1 MSLGSLIAKAR
12 KDAGLS
18 LEDLASKTN
27 IRVTVL
33 REIEGD
39 NFKNCGGE
47 TYARGHVRN
56 IAVVLKADQQEFIR
70 VYEEEQGV
78 EVRTMQQLLV
88 ENSVMREP
96 QEVRRVSWKVLVMI
110 SVISLMVVGVGQI
123 IISNTNT
130 GVDVIAA
137 PSLSATPSATPTA
150 SATPSTSI
158 SPTTQPSAQTTF
170 SSGKGVEVRVNAV
183 RAKSWL
189 FVSDAVGRTL
199 FSGQLSLG
207 AEKVFTADSQIN
219 LKVGNAGGIDLAV
232 NGKKVAA
239 IGANGA
245 VVSVS
250 YGVDS

>member
-56 IAVVLKADQQEFIR
+56 IAAVLKADPQEFIR
-70 VYEEEQGV
+70 VYEEEQGE

-96 QEVRRVSWKVLVMI
+96 REERRVSWKILVMI
-110 SVISLMVVGVGQI
+110 SVISLMIVGVVQI
-123 IISNTNT
+123 VISNTNT
-130 GVDVIAA
+130 GDVVIAA
-137 PSLSATPSATPTA
+137 PSLSATPSATPT
-150 SATPSTSI
+150 
-158 SPTTQPSAQTTF
+158 TQPSASASSPTAQPSTQTTF
-170 SSGKGVEVRVNAV
+170 SSGNGVEVRVNAA

-219 LKVGNAGGIDLAV
+219 LKLGNAGGVDLTV
-232 NGKKVAA
+232 NGKKIAA

>member
-18 LEDLASKTN
+18 LEALASKTN

-56 IAVVLKADQQEFIR
+56 IAAVLKADPQEFIR
-70 VYEEEQGV
+70 VYEEEQGE

-96 QEVRRVSWKVLVMI
+96 REERRVSWKILVMI
-110 SVISLMVVGVGQI
+110 SVISLMVVGIAQVV
-123 IISNTNT
+123 ISNTNT
-130 GVDVIAA
+130 GNVVIAA
-137 PSLSATPSATPTA
+137 PTNSATPSAWLT
-150 SATPSTSI
+150 
-158 SPTTQPSAQTTF
+158 PSAQPSDQNSF

-199 FSGQLSLG
+199 FSGQVSLG
-207 AEKVFTADSQIN
+207 TEKVFTADSQIN
-219 LKVGNAGGIDLAV
+219 LKVGNAGGVDLAV

>member
-18 LEDLASKTN
+18 LEDLAAKTN

-33 REIEGD
+33 REIENN

-56 IAVVLKADQQEFIR
+56 IAAVLKADQQEFIR
-70 VYEEEQGV
+70 VYEDEQG
-78 EVRTMQQLLV
+78 EEIRSMSQLLV
-88 ENSVMREP
+88 ENNVMREP
-96 QEVRRVSWKVLVMI
+96 QEARRVSWKVLIMI
-110 SVISLMVVGVGQI
+110 SVISLVVVGVAQI
-123 IISNTNT
+123 VISNTNT
-130 GVDVIAA
+130 GDIVIAG
-137 PSLSATPSATPTA
+137 PTESATPSAIPLTSSSA
-150 SATPSTSI
+150 SA
-158 SPTTQPSAQTTF
+158 QPSAQASF
-170 SSGKGVEVRVNAV
+170 STGIGVEVRVSAA

-199 FSGQLSLG
+199 FSGQLSMG
-207 AEKVFTADSQIN
+207 TEKVFTTDSQIN
-219 LKVGNAGGIDLAV
+219 LKVGNAGGVDLTV

>member
-18 LEDLASKTN
+18 LEDLAAKTS

-33 REIEGD
+33 REIESD

-56 IAVVLKADQQEFIR
+56 IAAALKVDQQEFIR
-70 VYEEEQGV
+70 IFEEEQG
-78 EVRTMQQLLV
+78 EEIRTMKQLLV
-88 ENSVMREP
+88 ENYVMREP
-96 QEVRRVSWKVLVMI
+96 DEARRVSWKTLVMI
-110 SVISLMVVGVGQI
+110 SVISLIIVGVAQI
-123 IISNTNT
+123 IISNTHT
-130 GVDVIAA
+130 GGVVTAA
-137 PSLSATPSATPTA
+137 PSVSAQPSKTPTA
-150 SATPSTSI
+150 
-158 SPTTQPSAQTTF
+158 QPSGQASYST
-170 SSGKGVEVRVNAV
+170 GKGVEVRVEAA

-199 FSGQLSLG
+199 FSGELAFGST
-207 AEKVFTADSQIN
+207 KVFTTDSALN
-219 LKVGNAGGIDLAV
+219 LKVGNAGGVELTV

>member
-27 IRVTVL
+27 MRVTVL

-56 IAVVLKADQQEFIR
+56 IAAVLNANQQEFIR
-70 VYEEEQGV
+70 IYEEEQG
-78 EVRTMQQLLV
+78 EEIRTMKQLLI
-88 ENSVMREP
+88 ENNVIREP
-96 QEVRRVSWKVLVMI
+96 QETRRVSWKVLVMI
-110 SVISLMVVGVGQI
+110 SVISLMIVGIAQI
-123 IISNTNT
+123 VISNTNT
-130 GVDVIAA
+130 NTGVFVIAA
-137 PSLSATPSATPTA
+137 PTE
-150 SATPSTSI
+150 SATPSTSSTPST
-158 SPTTQPSAQTTF
+158 SPSAQPSAQASF
-170 SSGKGVEVRVNAV
+170 STGIGVEVRVRAA

-199 FSGQLSLG
+199 FSGQLSMG
-207 AEKVFTADSQIN
+207 TEKVFTTDSQIN
-219 LKVGNAGGIDLAV
+219 LKVGNAGGVDLTV
-232 NGKKVAA
+232 NRKKVAA